1 MKRRRRK
8 KGFLVSLP
16 LPVFGTRGVALL
28 LPLTRLESLINVS
41 NKKNRLR
48 PRTIEI
54 EFCLFD
60 LREPWIAFG
69 KELSLLKMVFQAR
82 KKERL

>member
-1 MKRRRRK
+1 M
-8 KGFLVSLP
+8 P

-28 LPLTRLESLINVS
+28 LPLTILESLINVS
-41 NKKNRLR
+41 NKKNRLQNSF
-48 PRTIEI
+48 ISNLL
-54 EFCLFD
+54 FCLFD